1 MIYIF
6 YTKLIDILNNCLH
19 RKILLKVSKK
29 TLREKGF
36 SLGKLEQILEKVHFL
51 FSKRML
57 YG

>member
-36 SLGKLEQILEKVHFL
+36 SLGKLEEILVKVHFL